1 MGNIDLNSDLGESYG
16 PWKMGDD
23 DSMLSIVS
31 SANIACGG
39 HASDPQ
45 TMFDTLTLAK
55 QKNVC
60 IGAHPGFE
68 DKTAFGRRLLPL
80 CADQVQQL
88 IASQVGALMGIATLA
103 EAQVSYVKAHG
114 ALANWAAATPE
125 IANALAIAVK
135 TCAPQCALLA
145 ISGTELEK
153 AGKQHGLN
161 TYSEIFADRAYQRSG
176 QLVPRSVEGAVIH
189 DEQQACDR
197 LTSFLKTGDMPTID
211 GGVVRLKAESICIH
225 GDNPAAVSMGRTIKQ
240 QLQSEGF
247 SISRF
252 VA

>member
-1 MGNIDLNSDLGESYG
+1 MNRIDLNSDLGESYG

-23 DSMLSIVS
+23 ESMLNIVS

-68 DKTAFGRRLLPL
+68 DKPAFGRRLLPMSPIE
-80 CADQVQQL
+80 VQQL

-103 EAQVSYVKAHG
+103 KAQVSYVKAHG
-114 ALANWAAATPE
+114 ALANWAAATPD
-125 IANALAIAVK
+125 IANAVATAIK
-135 TCAPQCALLA
+135 SCAPECALLA

-153 AGKQHGLN
+153 AGKQVGLN
-161 TYSEIFADRAYQRSG
+161 TYSEVFADRAYQSNG
-176 QLVPRSVEGAVIH
+176 QLVPRSVEGSVIH
-189 DEQQACDR
+189 NAQQACDR
-197 LTSFLKTGDMPTID
+197 LITFLRTGDMPTID
-211 GGVVRLKAESICIH
+211 GGVVRLNAESICIH
-225 GDNPAAVSMGRTIKQ
+225 GDNPAAVAMGKTIREH
-240 QLQSEGF
+240 LQSEGF
-247 SISRF
+247 AIASF
-252 VA
+252 AH